1 MALDPE
7 AWHELFATVAAAS
20 AALLGLFVVAITLH
34 LRMIAEH
41 PIARNQ
47 ARVVLTLLGLTLMFS
62 LTDLFPG
69 VTSSWLASELLV
81 ITAVLLA
88 VYIAGLL
95 RAWRAG
101 VEIPRAVWERA
112 PIIGVTTVLFLAGG
126 VSLLANQGPGLY
138 LVAPV
143 FVMAMPLAVWSAWS
157 LIMRDDSTSSRVPEP
172 NHGSAVE
179 RPRQRRQFA
188 RTVST
193 ERTPEE
199 SARPVKGRN

>member
-7 AWHELFATVAAAS
+7 AWHELFATVAAAA
-20 AALLGLFVVAITLH
+20 AALLGLFIVAITLH

-47 ARVVLTLLGLTLMFS
+47 ARVVLTALGLTLMFS

-69 VTSSWLASELLV
+69 VTSSWLAIELLV

-95 RAWRAG
+95 HAWRAG
-101 VEIPRAVWERA
+101 VEIPRAVWERS
-112 PIIGVTTVLFLAGG
+112 PIIGVTTVLFLASA
-126 VSLLANQGPGLY
+126 VSLLAHQGPGLY

-143 FVMAMPLAVWSAWS
+143 FVVAMPLAVWMAWS
-157 LIMRDDSTSSRVPEP
+157 LIMRDDSTSSRMPEP
-172 NHGSAVE
+172 NHGSVVE
-179 RPRQRRQFA
+179 RPRRRRQFA

-193 ERTPEE
+193 ERTREE
-199 SARPVKGRN
+199 SARPIKGRN